1 MLMNVQINS
10 KTKLMNRNELVK
22 TTGGIPILPVLGAIT
37 AAVSFGKIMDQ
48 AGEWFLEG
56 WNNPK

>member
-1 MLMNVQINS
+1 MNEQINT
-10 KTKLMNRNELVK
+10 KTNLISRNELVK
-22 TTGGIPILPVLGAIT
+22 TKGGIPILPVLGAIT
-37 AAVSFGKIMDQ
+37 AAVSFGKIMDK

>member
-1 MLMNVQINS
+1 MNEQINL
-10 KTKLMNRNELVK
+10 KTTLMSRNELMK
-22 TTGGIPILPVLGAIT
+22 TKGGIPILPVLGAIT

-56 WNNPK
+56 WNEPK